1 MSKSISNTLKAALA
15 AEVSTIATCWR
26 ITREDGTEFFFTDHD
41 IDLIIDDDTYEA
53 ASGMTSTQISQK
65 RDMSVDNLECLAF
78 LESDKIREA
87 DIIAGLFD
95 FATVDI
101 FLVNYEDY
109 ESAQVT

>member
-1 MSKSISNTLKAALA
+1 VSKTISDTLKTALA
-15 AEVSTIATCWR
+15 AEVSTIAMCWR
-26 ITREDGTEFFFTDHD
+26 ITRTDSEQFFFTDHD
-41 IDLIIDDDTYEA
+41 VDLIIDGDTYEA
-53 ASGMTSTQISQK
+53 ASGMLPTEISQK

-78 LESDKIREA
+78 LESDKIVEA

-109 ESAQVT
+109 EAALVT